1 MLDGVGKA
9 FKEIQKKLQKTII
22 RTVTASQHVTISENA
37 KLITKQIETA
47 AFDEIQADSSAY
59 IEKFNAAAKG
69 QWVKTAQQSFK
80 ETSKGF
86 NQS

>member
-1 MLDGVGKA
+1 MLDGIDKA

-22 RTVTASQHVTISENA
+22 RTATASQHITISENA
-37 KLITKQIETA
+37 KLITKQMEKV
-47 AFDEIQADSSAY
+47 AFDEIEAASSSY
-59 IEKFNAAAKG
+59 IGKFNTAAKG

-86 NQS
+86 SQS